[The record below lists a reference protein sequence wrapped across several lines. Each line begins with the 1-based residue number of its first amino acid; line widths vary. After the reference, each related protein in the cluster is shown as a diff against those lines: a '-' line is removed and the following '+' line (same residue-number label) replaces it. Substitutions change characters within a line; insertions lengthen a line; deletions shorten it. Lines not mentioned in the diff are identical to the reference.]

1 MIRARGWVRM
11 RVKNLPINGTTDKP
25 FKLSTDRS
33 QRCNL
38 EVKSVRAFFLLLCAP
53 VSSSLRSRVCMSAFI
68 HLFVHGRTQG
78 WKSTRVLRS
87 RSCRCKRGTRY
98 SSVGPIHE
106 HRGSVCSQGWR
117 GDWPVPRCRLEEP
130 RGRSLAR
137 HRLRYP
143 GPPCTHSNIRT
154 HTTMLA
160 QPGTCTKDSYAR
172 SDPKDACVEF
182 CADISRKWCKRAKWI
197 TRAECKPC

>member
-1 MIRARGWVRM
+1 M
-11 RVKNLPINGTTDKP
+11 RVKSQTRNRSLNLPIDGTTDKP

-53 VSSSLRSRVCMSAFI
+53 VSSGLRSRVCMSAFI

-87 RSCRCKRGTRY
+87 RSCRCRRGTRY

-106 HRGSVCSQGWR
+106 HRGNVCIQGWR

-154 HTTMLA
+154 HTYNNA
-160 QPGTCTKDSYAR
+160 CTAGHLHKRFVSALR
-172 SDPKDACVEF
+172 SERRLRGVLRGRFEKAVQE
-182 CADISRKWCKRAKWI
+182 SRMDHSR
-197 TRAECKPC
+197 